1 MLLEPV
7 MVAGTMSDKA
17 VDGGGKEDPAY
28 PGESPTDA
36 EFDEWL
42 KKVQNVLRGTDY
54 AALMA
59 NETPASLI
67 GVAASVDTSDLFEQ
81 LPVADESASDKRA
94 RLIFNHKVK
103 TAKRDEQAR
112 KDSYDAGLKKLKNG
126 LAGRLAAMLTAGH
139 ALGVLSSLKI
149 QFPMG
154 AATDGVPQYDG
165 LAMLK
170 DIISTRASKSAPSK
184 RREGQW
190 HEREYHKML
199 GEPLSDHCGVAEYSK
214 KIVKL
219 REQLMPHF
227 RTIKL
232 LGE

>member
-1 MLLEPV
+1 

-42 KKVQNVLRGTDY
+42 KRLQNVLRGTDY

-67 GVAASVDTSDLFEQ
+67 GVAASVDTSDLYEQ
-81 LPVADESASDKRA
+81 MPVADETASDKRA

-112 KDSYDAGLKKLKNG
+112 RDSYDAGLKKLKNG
-126 LAGRLAAMLTAGH
+126 LAGRLAAMMTTGH

-149 QFPMG
+149 QYSMG

-165 LAMLK
+165 LAMFK
-170 DIISTRASKSAPSK
+170 DIISTRAAKLPSRRRASGARGSGTSASTT
-184 RREGQW
+184 RCSAS
-190 HEREYHKML
+190 H
-199 GEPLSDHCGVAEYSK
+199 
-214 KIVKL
+214 
-219 REQLMPHF
+219 
-227 RTIKL
+227 
-232 LGE
+232 

>member
-1 MLLEPV
+1 
-7 MVAGTMSDKA
+7 MSDKA

-42 KKVQNVLRGTDY
+42 KRLQNVLRGTDY

-81 LPVADESASDKRA
+81 MPVADETASDKRA

-112 KDSYDAGLKKLKNG
+112 KDSYEAGLKKLKNG
-126 LAGRLAAMLTAGH
+126 LAGRLAAMMTTGH
-139 ALGVLSSLKI
+139 RS
-149 QFPMG
+149 G
-154 AATDGVPQYDG
+154 A
-165 LAMLK
+165 
-170 DIISTRASKSAPSK
+170 
-184 RREGQW
+184 
-190 HEREYHKML
+190 
-199 GEPLSDHCGVAEYSK
+199 EPLSWSQHRGAAGWLRQGVVGGVYAADGGQVLAEA
-214 KIVKL
+214 IERIPDL
-219 REQLMPHF
+219 PHAERQRF
-227 RTIKL
+227 GR
-232 LGE
+232 GV